1 MQFYLLLLSLYP
13 FHRGSEEVAEA
24 QEEEEEAVLEGEV
37 VLEGEAVFVVDIITV
52 EIIMVGGLPHV
63 MRVVWEILYV
73 YKIAS
78 NKVDQLA
85 LLLAVSLGLAACA
98 D

>member
-1 MQFYLLLLSLYP
+1 M
-13 FHRGSEEVAEA
+13 AEA

-52 EIIMVGGLPHV
+52 EIIMVEELCHV

>member
-1 MQFYLLLLSLYP
+1 M
-13 FHRGSEEVAEA
+13 AEA
-24 QEEEEEAVLEGEV
+24 QEGEEEV

-52 EIIMVGGLPHV
+52 EIIMVEELCHV

-85 LLLAVSLGLAACA
+85 LLLAVSLGLAVCA